1 MTTTPELDRAIQA
14 GNKAVKIAAFGS
26 VCDARTYARALI
38 LELWRD
44 FPPLVI
50 HSPDQ
55 AVEIVRAEFLRR
67 AGLEGEG

>member
-1 MTTTPELDRAIQA
+1 MDTPELDRAILSALKQH
-14 GNKAVKIAAFGS
+14 GS
-26 VCDARTYARALI
+26 DFDWVNESWRTYARAII

-67 AGLEGEG
+67 IGIKGDVK